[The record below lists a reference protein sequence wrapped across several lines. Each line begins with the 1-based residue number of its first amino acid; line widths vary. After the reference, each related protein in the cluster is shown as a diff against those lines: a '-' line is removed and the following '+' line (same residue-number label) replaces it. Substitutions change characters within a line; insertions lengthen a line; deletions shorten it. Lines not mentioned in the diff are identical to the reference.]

1 MSLLILLTWS
11 MIIKPLRKN
20 TLNGRRK
27 FKNSILQTNFW
38 KDKDINIQ
46 LIGWNLKSYDLMVKF
61 EANLHKKNFTT

>member
-46 LIGWNLKSYDLMVKF
+46 LIGWNLKKL
-61 EANLHKKNFTT
+61 